1 VADVCSRNSFE
12 LPRFVVHKHAAR
24 RLHYD
29 LRLELDGVLK
39 SWAVPKGPPETSGV
53 KRLAVA
59 VDDHALDHID
69 FEGTIPEGQY
79 GAGKVEIW
87 DKGTFDLTNRT
98 EAAISLVFHG
108 KRFEGDYHLIRI
120 KDKNW
125 LVFKS
130 QK

>member
-1 VADVCSRNSFE
+1 

-24 RLHYD
+24 TLHYD
-29 LRLELDGVLK
+29 LRLELDDVLK
-39 SWAVPKGPPETSGV
+39 SWAVPKGPPQMPGV

-59 VDDHALDHID
+59 VDDHALDYID

-87 DKGTFDLTNRT
+87 DKGTFDLSKRT
-98 EAAISLVFHG
+98 EKTISLVFHG
-108 KRFEGDYHLIRI
+108 KKLEGDYRLIRT

-125 LVFKS
+125 LMFKTE
-130 QK
+130 K

>member
-1 VADVCSRNSFE
+1 

-29 LRLELDGVLK
+29 LRLELDSVLK
-39 SWAVPKGPPETSGV
+39 SWAVPKGPPETPGV

-59 VDDHALDHID
+59 VDDHALDYID

-98 EAAISLVFHG
+98 ETTISLIFNG
-108 KRFEGDYHLIRI
+108 KRLEGDYHLIRI
-120 KDKNW
+120 RDKNW
-125 LVFKS
+125 LIFKT

>member
-1 VADVCSRNSFE
+1 

-24 RLHYD
+24 ALHYD
-29 LRLELDGVLK
+29 LRLELDNVLK
-39 SWAVPKGPPETSGV
+39 SWAVPKGPPETAGV

-59 VDDHALDHID
+59 VDDHALDYID
-69 FEGTIPEGQY
+69 FKGTIPEGQY
-79 GAGKVEIW
+79 GAGTVEIW

-98 EAAISLVFHG
+98 ETAISLAFHG
-108 KRFEGDYHLIRI
+108 EKLEGNYHLIRT

-125 LVFKS
+125 LIFKA

>member
-1 VADVCSRNSFE
+1 

-29 LRLELDGVLK
+29 LRLELDSVLK
-39 SWAVPKGPPETSGV
+39 SWAVPKGPPETPGV

-59 VDDHALDHID
+59 VDDHALDYID

-98 EAAISLVFHG
+98 ETTISLIFHG
-108 KRFEGDYHLIRI
+108 KRLEGDYHLIRI

>member
-1 VADVCSRNSFE
+1 M
-12 LPRFVVHKHAAR
+12 PGFVVHKHAAR
-24 RLHYD
+24 ALHYD

-39 SWAVPKGPPETSGV
+39 SWAVPKGPPETPGV

-59 VDDHALDHID
+59 VDDHALDYID

-79 GAGKVEIW
+79 GAGKVEVW

-98 EAAISLVFHG
+98 ETTISLVFHG
-108 KRFEGDYHLIRI
+108 KKLVGDYHLIRT

-125 LVFKS
+125 LIFKS

>member
-1 VADVCSRNSFE
+1 M
-12 LPRFVVHKHAAR
+12 PRFVVQKHAAR

-59 VDDHALDHID
+59 VEDHALDYIG

-87 DKGTFDLTNRT
+87 DKGSFDLTKRT
-98 EAAISLVFHG
+98 ETVISLVFHG
-108 KRFEGDYHLIRI
+108 KRLEGDYRLIRI

-125 LVFKS
+125 LIFTAK
-130 QK
+130 K